1 MSKKTKEKE
10 VTVRLNKKCLAN
22 QNTIGKVLDSTN
34 NLLQNALKDY
44 AVSRVKEASLKTW
57 FLKSASKHAEEI
69 AYHTHWNDVLYAPK
83 IAAAG
88 GKKTDEGR
96 KLDTQRRSYYGRCR
110 MYAATYALNTKAI
123 RSKMTPAQVEDANNV
138 IATYED
144 TKTKAR
150 KGGKVKKFAQK
161 YDDALKRLYNLL
173 EENAKGRAEYITAK
187 KTIARLCEA
196 RNIDLD

>member
-1 MSKKTKEKE
+1 MSKKTEEKE
-10 VTVRLNKKCLAN
+10 VTVNLNKKCLAN

-69 AYHTHWNDVLYAPK
+69 AYRAHWDEKLYAPK

-88 GKKTDEGR
+88 GKDTDAGR
-96 KLDTQRRSYYGRCR
+96 KLNTHRRSYYGRCR

-123 RSKMTPAQVEDANNV
+123 RSKMTPAQVEDAKSV
-138 IATYED
+138 IAIYED
-144 TKTKAR
+144 SKTKAR
-150 KGGKVKKFAQK
+150 KGGKKKTFVQK

-187 KTIARLCEA
+187 KTIERLCDA
-196 RNIDLD
+196 RSIDLD

>member
-1 MSKKTKEKE
+1 MSKKTEEKE
-10 VTVRLNKKCLAN
+10 VTVRLNKDCLAE
-22 QNTIGKVLDSTN
+22 QNNIGKVLDATTN
-34 NLLQNALKDY
+34 QLQNALKDY
-44 AVSRVKEASLKTW
+44 AISRVKNTSLKLW

-69 AYHTHWNDVLYAPK
+69 AYHAHWDEKLYAPK

-88 GKKTDEGR
+88 GKKTDAGR

-110 MYAATYALNTKAI
+110 MYAATYALDTKAI
-123 RSKMTPAQVEDANNV
+123 RSKMTPAQVEDAKNV
-138 IATYED
+138 IAIYED

-150 KGGKVKKFAQK
+150 KGGKKKTFVQK

-187 KTIARLCEA
+187 KTIERLCEA
-196 RNIDLD
+196 RSIDLD